1 MFPVS
6 LLCLHIKA
14 FCWQQNN
21 RACCFS
27 RVELKRLCEIFTRMF
42 ADPHSKV
49 RRQHVSHVLLLKV
62 KADVRKQQFT
72 LSVEREG
79 TVRAGGINMGVCCDS
94 EAGT

>member
-1 MFPVS
+1 M
-6 LLCLHIKA
+6 
-14 FCWQQNN
+14 
-21 RACCFS
+21 
-27 RVELKRLCEIFTRMF
+27 ELKRLCEIFTRMF

-79 TVRAGGINMGVCCDS
+79 GQ
-94 EAGT
+94 